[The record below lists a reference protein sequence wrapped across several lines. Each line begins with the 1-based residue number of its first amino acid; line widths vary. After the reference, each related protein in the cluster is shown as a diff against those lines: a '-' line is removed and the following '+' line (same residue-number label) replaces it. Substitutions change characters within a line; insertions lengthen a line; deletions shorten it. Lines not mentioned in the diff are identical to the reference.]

1 MKRQLLFLLLWGQA
15 QAAPLTLEEALRLS
29 LIQQPRLLASQARVE
44 RSQAFE
50 REGETPWNPRLGL
63 DANYTYTTPNATYQQ
78 FGQTIV
84 FSQTNNYL
92 VTLRLAQLLWNGGL
106 YANRLE
112 ARRWQVVI
120 AQERDRETRLQLE
133 EEAVVAFVE
142 AKSAEESL
150 ALTQQE
156 LKQRQ
161 AQLAQSELLFQKGT
175 VARYDVMRT
184 EAEVAKVRQ
193 ELIESERRLELRR
206 STLASLLSLEL
217 GDLAGLPTPTQP
229 NPPVQDNLADR
240 PDMKVAQLALKEAG
254 ARLAAAES
262 ENSPSL
268 SFQTDYQQRNS
279 TVSFPSHQ
287 WNTGLAL
294 SWPLYDQGVAQS
306 HAEQVEAELKEL
318 QAQALEVQR
327 LAALEVKQL
336 RTDLVTRYAAWQAA
350 QVQVRA
356 ADEAA
361 RVALVRYQNGLST
374 QVERLEAEVNAYR
387 AGREQIAL
395 RYALAAAE
403 ARYKRA
409 LGQEQLP

>member
-1 MKRQLLFLLLWGQA
+1 MKRPLLFLLLLGQA
-15 QAAPLTLEEALRLS
+15 QAAPLTLEEACRRS
-29 LIQQPRLLASQARVE
+29 LTQQPRLLASQARVE
-44 RSQAFE
+44 RSQASE
-50 REGETPWNPRLGL
+50 REGKTPWNPSLGL
-63 DANYTYTTPNATYQQ
+63 DANYTYTTPNVVLQQ
-78 FGQTIV
+78 GDQTLV
-84 FSQTNNYL
+84 FSQNRNYL
-92 VTLRLAQLLWNGGL
+92 VTLRLTQLLWNGGL
-106 YANRLE
+106 YTNRLE

-133 EEAVVAFVE
+133 EEAAVAFVE

-150 ALTQQE
+150 ILNQRE
-156 LKQRQ
+156 LSQRE
-161 AQLAQSELLFQKGT
+161 AQLSQSQLLFQKGT

-217 GDLAGLPTPTQP
+217 EELAGLPTPSQP
-229 NPPVQDNLADR
+229 HPPLQDDLQER

-254 ARLAAAES
+254 ARLAAAET

-268 SFQTDYQQRNS
+268 SFQTDYQQRNG
-279 TVSFPSHQ
+279 TVSFPARQ
-287 WNTGLAL
+287 WNTGVVF
-294 SWPLYDQGVAQS
+294 SWPLYDQGVAET
-306 HAEQVEAELKEL
+306 HAEQVEAELQEL

-387 AGREQIAL
+387 AGRELIAL
-395 RYALAAAE
+395 RYQLAAAE

>member
-1 MKRQLLFLLLWGQA
+1 MKRQLLFLLLFGQV
-15 QAAPLTLEEALRLS
+15 QAAPLTLEEACRRS
-29 LIQQPRLLASQARVE
+29 LTQQPRLLASQARVE
-44 RSQAFE
+44 RSQASE
-50 REGETPWNPRLGL
+50 REGETPWNPRLAL
-63 DANYTYTTPNATYQQ
+63 DGNYTYTTPNAVFQQ
-78 FGQTIV
+78 MGQSIV
-84 FSQTNNYL
+84 FSQNNNYL
-92 VTLRLAQLLWNGGL
+92 VTLRLTQLLWNGGF

-133 EEAVVAFVE
+133 EEAAVAFVE

-150 ALTQQE
+150 TLNHKELSQREAQLTQSQ
-156 LKQRQ
+156 
-161 AQLAQSELLFQKGT
+161 LLFQKGT

-206 STLASLLSLEL
+206 STLASLLSMELEE
-217 GDLAGLPTPTQP
+217 LAGLPAPSQP
-229 NPPVQDNLADR
+229 HPPAQDNLQER
-240 PDMKVAQLALKEAG
+240 PDMKVAQLALNEAG
-254 ARLAAAES
+254 ARLAAAET

-268 SFQTDYQQRNS
+268 SFQSDFQQRNS
-279 TVSFPSHQ
+279 TVAFPGSQ
-287 WNTGLAL
+287 WNTGVVF
-294 SWPLYDQGVAQS
+294 SWPLYDQGEAQA
-306 HAEQVEAELKEL
+306 HTDQVQAELKEL

-336 RTDLVTRYAAWQAA
+336 RTDLITRYAAWQAA
-350 QVQVRA
+350 QVQCRA

-409 LGQEQLP
+409 VGQEQLP

>member
-1 MKRQLLFLLLWGQA
+1 MKLPFLFLLLWGVS
-15 QAAPLTLEEALRLS
+15 QAAPLTLEEACRRS
-29 LIQQPRLLASQARVE
+29 LQAQPRLQISQAKVE
-44 RSQAFE
+44 RSQAFQQE
-50 REGETPWNPRLGL
+50 AETPWNPRLAL
-63 DANYTYTTPNATYQQ
+63 DASYTYTTPNAVIQQ
-78 FGQTIV
+78 MGQSIV
-84 FSQTNNYL
+84 FTQNHNYL
-92 VTLRLAQLLWNGGL
+92 ATLRLTQLLWSGGL

-112 ARRWQVVI
+112 ARRWQVAI
-120 AQERDRETRLQLE
+120 AQERDRDTRLQLQ
-133 EEAVVAFVE
+133 EEAAVAFVQ

-150 ALTQQE
+150 GLNRRE
-156 LKQRQ
+156 LSQRE
-161 AQLAQSELLFQKGT
+161 AQLTKSRQLFQRGT
-175 VARYDVMRT
+175 VARYDVMRS
-184 EAEVAKVRQ
+184 EAEVAKIRQ

-206 STLASLLSLEL
+206 NTLASLLSLEL
-217 GDLAGLPTPTQP
+217 EELAGLPEPRPFGLPDQE
-229 NPPVQDNLADR
+229 NLQER
-240 PDMKVAQLALKEAG
+240 PDMKVAQLALREAG

-279 TVSFPSHQ
+279 TAAFPPGQ
-287 WNTGLAL
+287 WNTGLVF
-294 SWPLYDQGVAQS
+294 SWPLYDQGVSQAQS
-306 HAEQVEAELKEL
+306 RQVEAELREL

-356 ADEAA
+356 AEEAA
-361 RVALVRYQNGLST
+361 RVALIRYQNGLST

-395 RYALAAAE
+395 RYDLAAAE